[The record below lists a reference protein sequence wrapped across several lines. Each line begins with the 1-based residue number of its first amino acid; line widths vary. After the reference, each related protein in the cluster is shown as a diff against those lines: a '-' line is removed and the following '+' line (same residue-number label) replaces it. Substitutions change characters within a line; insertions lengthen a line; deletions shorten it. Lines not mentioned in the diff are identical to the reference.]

1 MSKYDQARAETL
13 RLNALLA
20 GGTALADANESQNM
34 NNLVRTGLSSLL
46 SLINK
51 TGEAIQATLNADQ
64 RLPQTFLDSQQSV
77 KVIIDEINLAC
88 HRNDQAQSG
97 KVILDLPL
105 ISDFWFDYS
114 ANTEIRFKESEARS
128 IKTFSG
134 STEENDLV
142 AETFLLDLNQVG
154 LSNSLS
160 ERGMV
165 NLFLR
170 KVSGNALHIL
180 KSNMELLNMR
190 NDTCKFTELV
200 SLFESLYMRDS
211 SPRAARLALS
221 NLPVME
227 QDNHNYQHTQA
238 VALRLAKLATRDER
252 DDSKRILL
260 QKVRALDAFV
270 GTLNPQDKSAVI
282 ERNTEL
288 VRAGNEPMTL
298 AATVLYLETK
308 YADQRATENLAP
320 TYSSTIRQ
328 VTSDPDQVLWAQA
341 RGRGRGRGRG
351 ERGRGRGG
359 DRYPRKIE
367 DAPAPPRPIPKQQN
381 YKSNLPDHFNHDKL
395 GIARGSCFACA
406 IPGHTFRNKG
416 ETQTDLVTNNN
427 CCYKGVKLYKTNCFK
442 CGMGLHASQACC
454 GPLQQAI
461 QALKA
466 QQAGQNKPE
475 KARGLGEDL
484 ESHFSFHQLPG
495 QFEEFLEE
503 DPNA

>member
-1 MSKYDQARAETL
+1 MTKYDQARAETQ
-13 RLNALLA
+13 RLNALLSA
-20 GGTALADANESQNM
+20 GTALADSNESQNM
-34 NNLVRTGLSSLL
+34 NNLVRTGLTSLL
-46 SLINK
+46 NLINK
-51 TGEAIQATLNADQ
+51 TGEAIQAHLNAGEN
-64 RLPQTFLDSQQSV
+64 LPQPFLDSQQST

-180 KSNMELLNMR
+180 KSNMELLCMR
-190 NDTCKFTELV
+190 SDTCKFTELV

-227 QDNHNYQHTQA
+227 ADNHNYQHTQA

-252 DDSKRILL
+252 DDSKRMLL
-260 QKVRALDAFV
+260 QRVRALDAFV
-270 GTLNPQDKSAVI
+270 GTLNSPDKSAVI

-328 VTSDPDQVLWAQA
+328 VTADPEQVLWAQA

-351 ERGRGRGG
+351 ERGRGRG
-359 DRYPRKIE
+359 DRYPRRIE
-367 DAPAPPRPIPKQQN
+367 DAPPPPRPGQKQQN
-381 YKSNLPDHFNHDKL
+381 YKSNLPEYFNHDKL
-395 GIARGSCFACA
+395 GIARNSCFACA

-416 ETQTDLVTNNN
+416 ETQTDLVTNNA
-427 CCYKGVKLYKTNCFK
+427 CCYKGVKLFKTPCFK
-442 CGMGLHASQACC
+442 CGMGLHASQSCC

-475 KARGLGEDL
+475 KARGLGEEL
-484 ESHFSFHQLPG
+484 ESHLSFHQLSG

-503 DPNA
+503 NPNA

>member
-1 MSKYDQARAETL
+1 MSKYAQARVETQ

-20 GGTALADANESQNM
+20 AGTALADANESQNM
-34 NNLVRTGLSSLL
+34 FNLVRTGFTSIL
-46 SLINK
+46 
-51 TGEAIQATLNADQ
+51 TVLNHTIAVVEDKSDED
-64 RLPQTFLDSQQSV
+64 LPQDLQTSHTAT
-77 KVIIDEINLAC
+77 KTIIDEINLMC
-88 HRNDQAQSG
+88 HRQDQALSG

-105 ISDFWFDYS
+105 ISDFWFDFS

-134 STEENDLV
+134 SSEDNDLV

-154 LSNSLS
+154 QSNSLS

-165 NLFLR
+165 NLLLR

-190 NDTCKFTELV
+190 SDNCKFTELV
-200 SLFESLYMRDS
+200 SLFESLYMRES

-238 VALRLAKLATRDER
+238 VALRLAKLASRDER
-252 DDSKRILL
+252 DDSKRSLL

-270 GTLNPQDKSAVI
+270 GTLNSQDKSSVI

-308 YADQRATENLAP
+308 YADQKATESLAP

-328 VTSDPDQVLWAQA
+328 VTSDSEQVCWAQA

-351 ERGRGRGG
+351 DRGRGRAG
-359 DRYPRKIE
+359 DRNPRRLE
-367 DAPAPPRPIPKQQN
+367 EAPIPPRPGQKQQTN
-381 YKSNLPDHFNHDKL
+381 KNNLPDYFNHDKL
-395 GIARGSCFACA
+395 GIARNSCFACA
-406 IPGHTFRNKG
+406 IPGHSFRNKG
-416 ETQTDLVTNNN
+416 ETQTDLVTNNQ
-427 CCYKGVKLYKTNCFK
+427 CCYKGVKLYKTSCFK
-442 CGMGLHASQACC
+442 CGLGLHASQSCI
-454 GPLQQAI
+454 GPLQLAV

-466 QQAGQNKPE
+466 QQTGANKPE
-475 KARGLGEDL
+475 KVRGVGEEV
-484 ESHFSFHQLPG
+484 ESHFSFHQHSG
-495 QFEEFLEE
+495 QFEEFLED
-503 DPNA
+503 DPNE